1 MRRVKQ
7 STYLMLLL
15 VITSMQLFSQ
25 TTTQTIKG
33 TILDRQSEIPL
44 IGATIEWV
52 NETQTLGTVTDI
64 DGRYTLPG
72 VSVGRQAFVVSYL
85 GYESMT
91 VPNVLVTAGKEVIL
105 DVSLEESIEKL
116 SEVVVTAEVVKDQ
129 AQNEMATISART
141 FSLEEVN
148 RFSGGR
154 NDVARLAGNFAGVST
169 ADDSRNDIVI
179 RGNSPTGLLWRLE
192 GIPIPN
198 PNLFSTLGTT
208 GGPVSALNPNLL
220 RNSDFLTSAFPSEY
234 GNALSGVF
242 DLGFRTGNRDRWE
255 FTGQMGAFSGL
266 EAMVEGPINREN
278 GSSMVVSYRHSF
290 VELADIVGIPVGTN
304 AVPNYRD
311 IAFKVDLGKSKLGKF
326 SFFGIGGLSSIDF
339 LASEVDENDLFAEAN
354 VDSYARSRFGVL
366 GMRHNLIL
374 NDRSYWRTTIGA
386 STAVSLFD
394 QDNYLAGETE
404 SFSATDVD
412 DISNRYTIS
421 SYINTKFN
429 AKWTLRTGVLGE
441 VFDLSTA
448 VADRNNQPDLD
459 GDGLPDWFQSRDFDG
474 SLTLLQAFS
483 QAKWRMNT
491 KWELNIGLHGQWLT
505 LNNDAVLEPR
515 ATISYQ
521 PAAKHRLTLG
531 YGLHHQMQPLPVI
544 FSQEEISPGVFNQT
558 NQDLSFTRANH
569 MVLGYD
575 WKFAP
580 SWRLKSE
587 VYYQYLDRVPV
598 EQTASS
604 FSMLNAGADF
614 VFPSLTELENTGT
627 GYNTGVELTIEKFFS
642 QGFYTLFTASL
653 FDSQYEGSDGV
664 QRNTAFNNQYV
675 VNFLAGK
682 EIKFGKNKAN
692 ALTFDTKVTYA
703 GGRFYTPVD
712 LATSQLVGFEV
723 LQDDLAF
730 TERIDPYFRWDV
742 KFGYQLN
749 SSKRKLSQTFF
760 IDLQNVT
767 GRENVFQRRY
777 NPNTNEVNN
786 VLQAG
791 FFPDILYRIQF

>member
-1 MRRVKQ
+1 MKLVKQ
-7 STYLMLLL
+7 STFLLFLLL
-15 VITSMQLFSQ
+15 LSASQAFSQ
-25 TTTQTIKG
+25 AVTQTIKG
-33 TILDRQSEIPL
+33 VVLDRQSEIPL
-44 IGATIEWV
+44 IGATIEWI
-52 NETQTLGTVTDI
+52 NPNQTLGTVTDI
-64 DGRYTLPG
+64 DGRFALPG
-72 VSVGRQAFVVSYL
+72 IPVGRQAFAVSYL
-85 GYESMT
+85 GYET
-91 VPNVLVTAGKEVIL
+91 VTLPNVLVTAGKEVVLNI
-105 DVSLEESIEKL
+105 SLEESIEKL
-116 SEVVVTAEVVKDQ
+116 SEVVVTAEVIKDK

-198 PNLFSTLGTT
+198 PNHFATLGTT

-242 DLGFRTGNRDRWE
+242 DLGFRSGNRDQWE
-255 FTGQMGAFSGL
+255 FTGQMGAFSGI
-266 EAMVEGPINREN
+266 EAMVEGPLNKAR
-278 GSSMVVSYRHSF
+278 GSSMVLSYRHSF
-290 VELADIVGIPVGTN
+290 VELADVVGIPVGTN
-304 AVPNYRD
+304 AIPNYRD
-311 IAFKVDLGKSKLGKF
+311 LAFKIDLGKSKIGKF
-326 SFFGIGGLSSIDF
+326 SIFGIGGISSIDF
-339 LASEVDENDLFAEAN
+339 LADEVDESDLFAQAD

-366 GMRHNLIL
+366 GLRHNLIL
-374 NDRSYWRTTIGA
+374 NDRSYWRTTLGA
-386 STAVSLFD
+386 STSVSLFD
-394 QDNYLAGETE
+394 QDNYLPDQEE
-404 SFSATDVD
+404 SYAATDVD
-412 DISNRYTIS
+412 DINNRYTIT

-429 AKWTLRTGVLGE
+429 AQWTLRSGITGEL
-441 VFDLSTA
+441 FDLSTK
-448 VADRNNQPDLD
+448 VLDRVDQPDLD
-459 GDGLPDWFQSRDFDG
+459 GDGLPDWKEFRNFEG
-474 SLTLLQAFS
+474 SLGLLQAYS

-491 KWELNIGLHGQWLT
+491 QWELNFGLHGQLLT

-515 ATISYQ
+515 MALSYS

-531 YGLHHQMQPLPVI
+531 YGLHHQMQPLPVL
-544 FSQEEISPGVFNQT
+544 FLQAETSNGEINQA
-558 NQDLSFTRANH
+558 NQDLKFTRANH
-569 MVLGYD
+569 LVFGYD

-580 SWRLKSE
+580 KWRLKSE
-587 VYYQYLDRVPV
+587 LYYQYLDRVPV
-598 EQTASS
+598 EQNPSS

-614 VFPSLTELENTGT
+614 VFPTVINLENTGT

-642 QGFYTLFTASL
+642 EGYYTLLTASL
-653 FDSQYEGSDGV
+653 FDSQYEGSDGI

-682 EIKFGKNKAN
+682 EFKFGKTKNN
-692 ALTFDTKVTYA
+692 AFTLDTKVTYA

-712 LATSQLVGFEV
+712 LEASKLAGVEI
-723 LQDDLAF
+723 LQTDQAF
-730 TERIDPYFRWDV
+730 SERIEPYFRWDV
-742 KFGYQLN
+742 KLGYQLN

-767 GRENVFQRRY
+767 GRENIFQKRY

>member
-7 STYLMLLL
+7 STIFLLLL
-15 VITSMQLFSQ
+15 VTGSTTLFAQSV
-25 TTTQTIKG
+25 TQTVKG
-33 TILDRQSEIPL
+33 TIIDQQSEIPL

-52 NETQTLGTVTDI
+52 NDLQLTGTVTDI
-64 DGRYTLPG
+64 DGRFTLTEIP
-72 VSVGRQAFVVSYL
+72 VGRQAFVVSYL
-85 GYESMT
+85 GYET
-91 VPNVLVTAGKEVIL
+91 ITIPNVLITAGKEVIL
-105 DVSLEESIEKL
+105 NIGLTESIEKL
-116 SEVVVTAEVVKDQ
+116 TEVVVTAEVAKDKP
-129 AQNEMATISART
+129 QNEMAAISART

-154 NDVARLAGNFAGVST
+154 NDVARLAGNFAGVAT
-169 ADDSRNDIVI
+169 ANDNRNDIVI

-198 PNLFSTLGTT
+198 PNHFSTLGTT

-242 DLGFRTGNRDRWE
+242 DLGFRSGNRDQWE

-278 GSSMVVSYRHSF
+278 GSSMVISYRHSF
-290 VELADIVGIPVGTN
+290 VELADVVGIPVGTN

-311 IAFKVDLGKSKLGKF
+311 VAFKVDFGKSKFGKF
-326 SFFGIGGLSSIDF
+326 SLFGIGGLSSIDF
-339 LASEVDENDLFAEAN
+339 LATEVDENDLFAQDD
-354 VDSYARSRFGVL
+354 VDSYARSRFGVIGL
-366 GMRHNLIL
+366 RHNLIL
-374 NDRSYWRTTIGA
+374 NDRSYLRTTIGA
-386 STAVSLFD
+386 STSVSLFD
-394 QDNYLAGETE
+394 QDNYLNDQEE
-404 SFSATDVD
+404 SYAATDVD
-412 DISNRYTIS
+412 DINNRYTIS

-429 AKWTLRTGVLGE
+429 AKWTLRGGIVGE
-441 VFDLSTA
+441 VFDLSTT
-448 VADRNNQPDLD
+448 VLDRVDQPDLD
-459 GDGLPDWFQSRDFDG
+459 GDGFPDWFTFRDYDG
-474 SLTLLQAFS
+474 ALSLLQAYS
-483 QAKWRMNT
+483 QAKWRMNN
-491 KWELNIGLHGQWLT
+491 KWELNFGAHAQWLT
-505 LNNDAVLEPR
+505 INNDAVIEPR
-515 ATISYQ
+515 VALSYS

-531 YGLHHQMQPLPVI
+531 YGLHHQMQPLPVLFLQNEMDSGTI
-544 FSQEEISPGVFNQT
+544 NQS
-558 NQDLSFTRANH
+558 NRDLSFTRANH

-580 SWRLKSE
+580 NWRLKSE

-598 EQTASS
+598 EQDPSS
-604 FSMLNAGADF
+604 FSILNAGADF
-614 VFPSLTELENTGT
+614 VFPTVTNLENNGT

-642 QGFYTLFTASL
+642 QGFYSLFTASL

-682 EIKFGKNKAN
+682 EIKFGKTKSN
-692 ALTFDTKVTYA
+692 AFTIDTKVTYA

-712 LATSQLVGFEV
+712 LVASQFAGVEV
-723 LQDDLAF
+723 LQEEQAF
-730 TERIDPYFRWDV
+730 SERIAPYFRWDI
-742 KFGYQLN
+742 KLGYQLN

-760 IDLQNVT
+760 VDLQNIT
-767 GRENVFQRRY
+767 NRENIFQKRY
-777 NPNTNEVNN
+777 NPNTNSVND
-786 VLQAG
+786 VFQSG